1 MTGIPGGREIK
12 YMAMKIFKG
21 IKEIYFLDQRRESE
35 TVAIMTKIKEMA
47 NKDAKT

>member
-1 MTGIPGGREIK
+1 
-12 YMAMKIFKG
+12 MKIFKG
-21 IKEIYFLDQRRESE
+21 IKERYFLDQRRESE